1 MNRHDDPLPLTLL
14 CLLGALC
21 IAGPSAYA
29 MTQILP
35 EAQIDTDR
43 QTVLE
48 LTSTF
53 DQAEEAIRSRD
64 LDSLMSLYSDRY
76 ASNGLKKAD
85 VRQIWA
91 ELLHNYD
98 LISNVHTFSAIRS
111 VSQDGKALVE
121 IHCSGALWATNKNS
135 KERIPIDSW
144 HQERHRLVK
153 EKGVWRIVG
162 NTADTTSG
170 RRPPMFGTA
179 PHPLF

>member
-1 MNRHDDPLPLTLL
+1 MAQHDGPLFVTLI
-14 CLLGALC
+14 CLVGAVLVVDS
-21 IAGPSAYA
+21 GGFA

-35 EAQIDTDR
+35 EAQIEADR

-64 LDSLMSLYSDRY
+64 LDSLMALYSDRY
-76 ASNGLKKAD
+76 ASRGLKKAD
-85 VRQIWA
+85 VRKIWD

-111 VSQDGKALVE
+111 VSQDGKAFVE
-121 IHCSGALWATNKNS
+121 IRCSGALWATNKNS

-144 HQERHRLVK
+144 HQETHRLLK

-162 NTADTTSG
+162 NTDDATSG